1 MTMKK
6 LFVPVLILTAA
17 MFAYSPIAIA
27 NAPYESTM
35 KLVQKIFYFHFP
47 AWMALTLSV
56 TVCTVASALYLFRGS
71 ARADRI
77 AAAAAEITVVF
88 GLFGLVSG
96 SLWGRKAWG
105 VWWQWDARLTMAFLL
120 ELIFFGYILVRNYGG
135 PGAEK
140 LAAAMGIFGGATAPF
155 VYKSVD
161 WWRTVHPKTSVMTTL
176 GETSPEMWR
185 AVWFCTFTIL
195 LFTLLLLAARIRL
208 EEQRAAL
215 DELYLAAED

>member
-6 LFVPVLILTAA
+6 LFLPLLVLTTA

-27 NAPYESTM
+27 NAPYEATM
-35 KLVQKIFYFHFP
+35 RLVQKIFYYHFP
-47 AWMALTLSV
+47 TWMALTV
-56 TVCTVASALYLFRGS
+56 TVLICTAASVVYLFRGTPL
-71 ARADRI
+71 ADRI
-77 AAAAAEITVVF
+77 AVASAELTVVL

-120 ELIFFGYILVRNYGG
+120 ELIFVGYLLVRKYGG
-135 PGAEK
+135 PGSDK

-161 WWRTVHPKTSVMTTL
+161 WWRTVHPKTSVVQTL
-176 GETSPEMWR
+176 SPSMWY
-185 AVWFCTFTIL
+185 VILFCTITFLLMTALIL
-195 LFTLLLLAARIRL
+195 VVRVRL
-208 EEQRAAL
+208 ENLRAEL
-215 DELYLAAED
+215 DRQYLALED

>member
-1 MTMKK
+1 MQKIYGP
-6 LFVPVLILTAA
+6 LLIVTGA
-17 MFAYSPIAIA
+17 MFAYAPVMIA

-35 KLVQKIFYFHFP
+35 GLVQKIFYFHVPSWFVMFTAVFICGIQSAIFLFRSRP
-47 AWMALTLSV
+47 SADRVAA
-56 TVCTVASALYLFRGS
+56 ASAE
-71 ARADRI
+71 I
-77 AAAAAEITVVF
+77 AV
-88 GLFGLVSG
+88 LFGLMGLVTG
-96 SLWGRKAWG
+96 PLWGRKAWG

-120 ELIFFGYILVRNYGG
+120 ELVFFGYILVRNYGG

-176 GETSPEMWR
+176 GETSPEMWYV
-185 AVWFCTFTIL
+185 VWFCTFTIL
-195 LFTLLLLAARIRL
+195 LFMGLLLAARIRL

-215 DELYLAAED
+215 DQLYLAAED

>member
-1 MTMKK
+1 MTRK
-6 LFVPVLILTAA
+6 LFVPVLFVTALL
-17 MFAYSPIAIA
+17 FAYSPIAIA
-27 NAPYESTM
+27 NAPYETTM
-35 KLVQKIFYFHFP
+35 RLVQKIFYYHFA
-47 AWMALTLSV
+47 AWMALSLTV
-56 TVCTVASALYLFRGS
+56 TICTISSAVYLFTGS

-77 AAAAAEITVVF
+77 AVAAAEVTVVF

-120 ELIFFGYILVRNYGG
+120 ELIFFGYLLVRAYGG

-161 WWRTVHPKTSVMTTL
+161 WWRTIHPKTSVMTTL
-176 GETSPEMWR
+176 GETSPEMWYV
-185 AVWFCTFTIL
+185 VWFCVITIL
-195 LFTLLLLAARIRL
+195 LLTGLLLAARIRL
-208 EEQRAAL
+208 EAQRAAL
-215 DELYLAAED
+215 DRLYLAAED

>member
-1 MTMKK
+1 MMKK
-6 LFVPVLILTAA
+6 LFVPLLIVTAL
-17 MFAYSPIAIA
+17 MFAYSPVAIA

-35 KLVQKIFYFHFP
+35 RLVQKIFYYHLP
-47 AWMALTLSV
+47 AWMALSV
-56 TVCTVASALYLFRGS
+56 TVTICTISSAVYLFTGS
-71 ARADRI
+71 EKADRL
-77 AAAAAEITVVF
+77 AVAAAEVTVVF

-120 ELIFFGYILVRNYGG
+120 ELIFFGYLLVRTYGG

-176 GETSPEMWR
+176 GETSPEMWYV
-185 AVWFCTFTIL
+185 VWFCAVTIL
-195 LFTLLLLAARIRL
+195 LFTVLLLMARVRL

-215 DELYLAAED
+215 DRLYLAAED

>member
-1 MTMKK
+1 MKK
-6 LFVPVLILTAA
+6 IFLPLLIATAA

-27 NAPYESTM
+27 DAPYESTM
-35 KLVQKIFYFHFP
+35 RLVQKIFYYHFP
-47 AWMALTLSV
+47 AWMALTVSV
-56 TVCTVASALYLFRGS
+56 FVCTVASAMYLFKGNVH
-71 ARADRI
+71 ADRI
-77 AAAAAEITVVF
+77 AAAAAEVTVVF

-120 ELIFFGYILVRNYGG
+120 ELIFIGYLLVRKYGG
-135 PGAEK
+135 PGSEK

-176 GETSPEMWR
+176 GETSPEMWYV
-185 AVWFCTFTIL
+185 VWFCTVTIW
-195 LFTLLLLAARIRL
+195 LFTALLLAVRIRL

>member
-1 MTMKK
+1 MKK
-6 LFVPVLILTAA
+6 LFGPVLGVTAL
-17 MFAYSPIAIA
+17 MFVYAPIAIA

-47 AWMALTLSV
+47 AWMALTVSV
-56 TVCTVASALYLFRGS
+56 TVCTVASAMYLFKGS

-77 AAAAAEITVVF
+77 AAAAAEVTVVF

-135 PGAEK
+135 ARAGKLGA
-140 LAAAMGIFGGATAPF
+140 AVGNFG
-155 VYKSVD
+155 
-161 WWRTVHPKTSVMTTL
+161 
-176 GETSPEMWR
+176 
-185 AVWFCTFTIL
+185 
-195 LFTLLLLAARIRL
+195 
-208 EEQRAAL
+208 RAAGPL
-215 DELYLAAED
+215 VSKTRGWG

>member
-1 MTMKK
+1 MSKK
-6 LFVPVLILTAA
+6 LFVPVLFITAL

-35 KLVQKIFYFHFP
+35 RLVQKIFYYHLP
-47 AWMALTLSV
+47 AWMALGVTV
-56 TVCTVASALYLFRGS
+56 TVCTVASAVHLFTGS
-71 ARADRI
+71 AKADRI
-77 AAAAAEITVVF
+77 AVAAAEVTVVF

-120 ELIFFGYILVRNYGG
+120 ELIFFGYLLVRAYGG
-135 PGAEK
+135 PGSEK

-161 WWRTVHPKTSVMTTL
+161 WWRTVHPKTTVMTTL
-176 GETSPEMWR
+176 GETSPEMWYV
-185 AVWFCTFTIL
+185 VWFCAFTLL
-195 LFTLLLLAARIRL
+195 LFMGLLLAARIRL
-208 EEQRAAL
+208 EEQRSAL
-215 DELYLAAED
+215 DRLYLAVED